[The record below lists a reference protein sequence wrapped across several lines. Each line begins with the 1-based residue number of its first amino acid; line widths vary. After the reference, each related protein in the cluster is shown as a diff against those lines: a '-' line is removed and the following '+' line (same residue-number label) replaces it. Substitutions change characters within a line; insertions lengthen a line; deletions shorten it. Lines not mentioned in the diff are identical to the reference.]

1 MDSFRLKNFKCFE
14 DTGTI
19 TLKPITLFYGKNNVG
34 KSSILRFL
42 KMLRETIRQSSDSFL
57 FESGYKNTVFNHD
70 IQRNI
75 EIELNL
81 SNVGNELTSA
91 KYVIGVGKYEQ
102 ENEFKEWHYYNA
114 TKDSISIF
122 QKDGVWLHQEND
134 KEPER
139 INLSKTRI
147 PIPRLENP
155 DKEYILNQR
164 LVYPILS
171 GHITLY
177 NNITYLTAYRKP
189 PQYSYSVNTQNQQEV
204 GEAAEFVADILAHR
218 KNENDEAF
226 FGRLNELLKKHLN
239 VTIEVET
246 FRNNTMLI
254 EVVDANGIKNMLPD
268 VGAGIGQVLPIF
280 IQAVLSGEKDSAAIS
295 IIEEPESNLNAY
307 SQAELADL
315 FITMAKLGK
324 QSRFLLE
331 THSETLLLRL
341 HRRILE
347 GTLSPDDIAIYVV
360 ERPKDSIKSIVKPVE
375 ITAQGIV
382 DFPEDFFD
390 ADYIEARAIS
400 QLQHQTKPTNLTW

>member
-1 MDSFRLKNFKCFE
+1 M
-14 DTGTI
+14 
-19 TLKPITLFYGKNNVG
+19 
-34 KSSILRFL
+34 
-42 KMLRETIRQSSDSFL
+42 
-57 FESGYKNTVFNHD
+57 
-70 IQRNI
+70 
-75 EIELNL
+75 
-81 SNVGNELTSA
+81 
-91 KYVIGVGKYEQ
+91 
-102 ENEFKEWHYYNA
+102 
-114 TKDSISIF
+114 
-122 QKDGVWLHQEND
+122 
-134 KEPER
+134 
-139 INLSKTRI
+139 
-147 PIPRLENP
+147 
-155 DKEYILNQR
+155 NQR